1 MGDKKTAVERTVY
14 VGDREI
20 ELVCPIC
27 GGKTFFER
35 KTLMNTM
42 GATLLGWDFA
52 DAEAMN
58 FICEDCSYIYWFME
72 DPTVSTKKGPGLTKV
87 QEYEITFKKYSDKKL
102 YKVINDEGYN
112 QEAREAARNLLRQRN
127 MPV

>member
-52 DAEAMN
+52 NAEATN
-58 FICEDCSYIYWFME
+58 FICKDCSYIYWFME
-72 DPTVSTKKGPGLTKV
+72 DPPVSTKKAPGLTKV

>member
-14 VGDREI
+14 VGEREI

-52 DAEAMN
+52 NAEATN
-58 FICEDCSYIYWFME
+58 FICKDCSYIYWFME

>member
-1 MGDKKTAVERTVY
+1 MDKKIAMERTIY

-27 GGKTFFER
+27 GGRKFFER

-52 DAEAMN
+52 DAEAVN
-58 FICEDCSYIYWFME
+58 FICEDCSYIFWFMDDRTISPNSE
-72 DPTVSTKKGPGLTKV
+72 PTLTRV
-87 QEYEITFKKYSDKKL
+87 QEYEITFKKYSEKKL

-112 QEAREAARNLLRQRN
+112 EDARQAARNLLRKKNQQ
-127 MPV
+127 V

>member
-27 GGKTFFER
+27 GGKKFFER

-52 DAEAMN
+52 NAEATN

-72 DPTVSTKKGPGLTKV
+72 DRTVSTKKGPGLTKV
-87 QEYEITFKKYSDKKL
+87 QEYEITFKKYSEKKL
-102 YKVINDEGYN
+102 HKVI
-112 QEAREAARNLLRQRN
+112 
-127 MPV
+127 

>member
-52 DAEAMN
+52 NAEATN
-58 FICEDCSYIYWFME
+58 FICKDCSYIYWFME

-112 QEAREAARNLLRQRN
+112 QEAREAAKNLLRQRN

>member
-52 DAEAMN
+52 NAEATN
-58 FICEDCSYIYWFME
+58 FICKDCSYIYWFME

>member
-1 MGDKKTAVERTVY
+1 MDKKIAMERTIY

-27 GGKTFFER
+27 GGRKFFER

-52 DAEAMN
+52 DAEAVN
-58 FICEDCSYIYWFME
+58 FICEDCSYIFWFMDDRTISPNSE
-72 DPTVSTKKGPGLTKV
+72 PTLTRV
-87 QEYEITFKKYSDKKL
+87 QEYEITFKKYSEKKL
-102 YKVINDEGYN
+102 HKVINDEGYN
-112 QEAREAARNLLRQRN
+112 
-127 MPV
+127 

>member
-1 MGDKKTAVERTVY
+1 MDKKIAMERTIY

-27 GGKTFFER
+27 GGRKFFER

-52 DAEAMN
+52 DAEAVN
-58 FICEDCSYIYWFME
+58 FICEDCSYIFWFMDDRTISPNSE
-72 DPTVSTKKGPGLTKV
+72 PTLTRV
-87 QEYEITFKKYSDKKL
+87 QEYEITFKKYSEKKL
-102 YKVINDEGYN
+102 QKVINDEGYN
-112 QEAREAARNLLRQRN
+112 EDARQAARNLLRKMNQ
-127 MPV
+127 